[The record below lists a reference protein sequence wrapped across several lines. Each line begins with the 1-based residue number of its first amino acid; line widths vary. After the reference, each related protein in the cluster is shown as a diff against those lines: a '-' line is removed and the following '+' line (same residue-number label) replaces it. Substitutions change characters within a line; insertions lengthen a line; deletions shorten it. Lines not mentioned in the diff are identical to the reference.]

1 MAVSTFQLTTPTGFD
16 VAKSC
21 RANGASG
28 KSRVSVKVT
37 GSGTAPRATDYVLT
51 VSDESGIRYTTD
63 LKANVTTTYEPN
75 TASTTW
81 TYAIKSEYRVKSTGV
96 TWKSKTEP
104 IKIC

>member
-51 VSDESGIRYTTD
+51 VSDESGIRYTTG
-63 LKANVTTTYEPN
+63 
-75 TASTTW
+75 